1 MDKPNLNSSVIT
13 DQNALRDMLW
23 AAGLDLRALQRPNIG
38 RVFADIGF
46 DWASIVFMVF
56 AVHRTGW
63 WLGPIAVMWVGNRQ
77 RALGNLLHDAG
88 HRNLALSS
96 RVNDLIARIFLAPAL
111 CNSLAVYRELH
122 ARHHAWLGDSR
133 RDPDYIATE
142 HEGESWPWWKH
153 YLRVL
158 CSKKTWLGSLL
169 GHLYASAA
177 TRLQRA
183 AILLWWTALLT
194 TIALAAAPGYA
205 ITLLAIWIIARAT
218 SFHLVTTFREMSDH
232 FGLQP
237 GGIFSFTRDVSA
249 SDLWS
254 LVIHPRS
261 NGYHLTHHLIP
272 SIPYHRLTTAHGIF
286 RTLPGFAGLAS
297 ISDAYFRGDGAVVR
311 AWTTTDEA

>member
-1 MDKPNLNSSVIT
+1 MDKPNLNSSVIA
-13 DQNALRDMLW
+13 DQNALRDMLRV
-23 AAGLDLRALQRPNIG
+23 AGLDPRALQRPNVG
-38 RVFADIGF
+38 RVFVDIGF
-46 DWASIVFMVF
+46 DWTSIAFMLF

-63 WLGPIAVMWVGNRQ
+63 WLVPVAVVWVGNRQ

-88 HRNLALSS
+88 HRNLARSS
-96 RVNDLIARIFLAPAL
+96 RINDLIARIFLAPAL

-133 RDPDYIATE
+133 RDPDYIASE
-142 HEGESWPWWKH
+142 HEGGMRPWWKY

-158 CSKKTWLGSLL
+158 FSWKTWMGSVF

-177 TRLQRA
+177 TPLQCA
-183 AILLWWTALLT
+183 AILFWWVAFLT
-194 TIALAAAPGYA
+194 TIALAAGSGYA

-232 FGLQP
+232 FGLPP

-249 SDLWS
+249 SGLWS

-272 SIPYHRLTTAHGIF
+272 SIPYHRLATAHGIF

-297 ISDAYFRGDGAVVR
+297 ISDAYFCGHGAIVR
-311 AWTTTDEA
+311 SWTTIDEA